1 MIILLIY
8 FEIVPPPINE
18 THQQKHRAMYDK
30 IQKLLSEKGI
40 KREPP
45 HVIAPPPSSV
55 SLMSPSTASP
65 FELDPTIPYTP
76 RTNCIYINTYL
87 YINRL

>member
-1 MIILLIY
+1 
-8 FEIVPPPINE
+8 
-18 THQQKHRAMYDK
+18 MYDK

-45 HVIAPPPSSV
+45 HVVPPPPSS
-55 SLMSPSTASP
+55 SSTLMSPSTPSP

-76 RTNCIYINTYL
+76 RTNCIL
-87 YINRL
+87 YNSI